1 MAQPRSRQIP
11 GKGWP
16 QSYENTPVR
25 NALVAIAAE
34 PTLENLD
41 ALLAAATK
49 GGLVVDVTG
58 STPQDTR
65 LRTISSTTGEAVLP
79 LFTSMNALRAAVAQT
94 ADGEGARVQAVI
106 VPALEALGFI
116 RTADF
121 VAVQFDPGAEQTMVV
136 ARSHIESAL
145 SER

>member
-1 MAQPRSRQIP
+1 MPAPQGRF
-11 GKGWP
+11 P
-16 QSYENTPVR
+16 QSYENGPVR
-25 NALVAIAAE
+25 KALAAISAD
-34 PTLENLD
+34 PTIENLG

-58 STPQDTR
+58 SSADYVR

-79 LFTSMNALRAAVAQT
+79 LFTSMKALRTAVGAASGT
-94 ADGEGARVQAVI
+94 GTRVQAIV
-106 VPALEALGFI
+106 VPAVEALGYI

-121 VAVQFDPGAEQTMVV
+121 VAVQFDPGAPHTMVV

-145 SER
+145 SEH

>member
-1 MAQPRSRQIP
+1 MAALKPRF
-11 GKGWP
+11 P
-16 QSYENTPVR
+16 QTYENAAVR
-25 NALVAIAAE
+25 TALTTIAAE

-79 LFTSMNALRAAVAQT
+79 LFTSMKALRAAVAQT

-106 VPALEALGFI
+106 VPAREALGFI
-116 RTADF
+116 GTADF
-121 VAVQFDPGAEQTMVV
+121 VAVQFDPGAEHTMVV

-145 SER
+145 GEH

>member
-1 MAQPRSRQIP
+1 MPAP
-11 GKGWP
+11 KGRFP
-16 QSYENTPVR
+16 QSYENGPVR
-25 NALVAIAAE
+25 KALAAISAE
-34 PTLENLD
+34 PTIENLD

-58 STPQDTR
+58 SSADDVR

-79 LFTSMNALRAAVAQT
+79 LFTSMKALRTAVGAASGT
-94 ADGEGARVQAVI
+94 GTRVQAIV
-106 VPALEALGFI
+106 VPAVEALGYI

-121 VAVQFDPGAEQTMVV
+121 VAVQFDPGAPHTMVV

>member
-1 MAQPRSRQIP
+1 MAGPRGRF
-11 GKGWP
+11 P

-25 NALVAIAAE
+25 KALAAITAE
-34 PTLENLD
+34 PTRENLD

-58 STPQDTR
+58 STPEDTR

-94 ADGEGARVQAVI
+94 ADGEGTQVQAVI
-106 VPALEALGFI
+106 VPSLEALGFI

-121 VAVQFDPGAEQTMVV
+121 VAVQFDPGAEHTLVV
-136 ARSHIESAL
+136 ATSHLEPAL
-145 SER
+145 GGR

>member
-1 MAQPRSRQIP
+1 MAQPRF
-11 GKGWP
+11 P
-16 QSYENTPVR
+16 QSYENVPVR
-25 NALVAIAAE
+25 TALTALAAE

-41 ALLAAATK
+41 ALLATAVK

-79 LFTSMNALRAAVAQT
+79 LFTSMNALRAAVAQS

-116 RTADF
+116 RTAEF
-121 VAVQFDPGAEQTMVV
+121 VAVQFDPGAARTMVV

-145 SER
+145 GER

>member
-1 MAQPRSRQIP
+1 MAQPRPRF
-11 GKGWP
+11 P
-16 QSYENTPVR
+16 QSYENVPVR
-25 NALVAIAAE
+25 TALTAIAAE
-34 PTLENLD
+34 PTLDKLD
-41 ALLAAATK
+41 ALLAAAVK

-79 LFTSMNALRAAVAQT
+79 LFTSMNTLRGAVAQS
-94 ADGEGARVQAVI
+94 AEGQGTRVQAVI
-106 VPALEALGFI
+106 VPAVEALGFI

-121 VAVQFDPGAEQTMVV
+121 VAVQFDPGAAHTMVV

-145 SER
+145 GER

>member
-1 MAQPRSRQIP
+1 MPAPQGRF
-11 GKGWP
+11 P
-16 QSYENTPVR
+16 QSYENGPVR
-25 NALVAIAAE
+25 KALAAISAE
-34 PTLENLD
+34 PTIENLD

-58 STPQDTR
+58 SSADDVR

-79 LFTSMNALRAAVAQT
+79 LFTSMKALRTAVGAASGT
-94 ADGEGARVQAVI
+94 GTRVQAIV
-106 VPALEALGFI
+106 VPAVEALGYI

-121 VAVQFDPGAEQTMVV
+121 VAVQFDPGAPHTMVV

>member
-1 MAQPRSRQIP
+1 MPAPQGRF
-11 GKGWP
+11 P
-16 QSYENTPVR
+16 QSYENGPVR
-25 NALVAIAAE
+25 KALAAISAE
-34 PTLENLD
+34 PTIENLD

-58 STPQDTR
+58 SSADDVR

-79 LFTSMNALRAAVAQT
+79 LFTSMKALRTAVGAASGT
-94 ADGEGARVQAVI
+94 GTRVQAIV
-106 VPALEALGFI
+106 VPAVEALGYI

-121 VAVQFDPGAEQTMVV
+121 VAVQFDPGAPHTMVV

-145 SER
+145 SEY

>member
-1 MAQPRSRQIP
+1 MARPAPRF
-11 GKGWP
+11 P
-16 QSYENTPVR
+16 QSYENAPVR
-25 NALVAIAAE
+25 AALAAISAE
-34 PTLENLD
+34 PTLENLE
-41 ALLAAATK
+41 ALLAAAVK

-79 LFTSMNALRAAVAQT
+79 LFTSMKALRAAVAQT
-94 ADGEGARVQAVI
+94 AEGEGTRVQAVI
-106 VPALEALGFI
+106 VPATEALGFI

-121 VAVQFDPGAEQTMVV
+121 VAVQFDPGAEHTMVV

-145 SER
+145 GER

>member
-1 MAQPRSRQIP
+1 MAQLKPRF
-11 GKGWP
+11 P
-16 QSYENTPVR
+16 QSYENVPVR
-25 NALVAIAAE
+25 KALTAIAAE
-34 PTLENLD
+34 PTLENLE
-41 ALLAAATK
+41 ALLAAAVK

-94 ADGEGARVQAVI
+94 AEGEGAKVQAVI

-121 VAVQFDPGAEQTMVV
+121 VAVQFDPGATHTMVV

-145 SER
+145 GEQ

>member
-1 MAQPRSRQIP
+1 MAQPRPRF
-11 GKGWP
+11 P
-16 QSYENTPVR
+16 QSYENSSVR
-25 NALVAIAAE
+25 KALAAIAAE
-34 PTLENLD
+34 PSRENLD
-41 ALLAAATK
+41 ALLAAATT

-79 LFTSMNALRAAVAQT
+79 LFSSMKALRAAVAQT
-94 ADGEGARVQAVI
+94 AEGDGARVQAVI
-106 VPALEALGFI
+106 VPAQEALGFI

-121 VAVQFDPGAEQTMVV
+121 VAVQFDPGAEHTMVV

>member
-1 MAQPRSRQIP
+1 MAQPRF
-11 GKGWP
+11 P
-16 QSYENTPVR
+16 QSYENVPVR
-25 NALVAIAAE
+25 TALTTLAAE

-41 ALLAAATK
+41 SLLAAAVK

-79 LFTSMNALRAAVAQT
+79 LFTSMNALRAAVAQS
-94 ADGEGARVQAVI
+94 AEGEGARVQAVI
-106 VPALEALGFI
+106 VSALEALGFI
-116 RTADF
+116 RTAEF
-121 VAVQFDPGAEQTMVV
+121 VAVQFDPGAPHTMVV

-145 SER
+145 GER